1 MLLGVE
7 YYNNFAIAVHM
18 LPFLVVI
25 LRDLHSFNQWPDES
39 LSRIIWRVQWQ
50 NFLYVDIRF
59 FTKYI
64 PFVWNWMAKHCLIT
78 NLLDYHSCCIFQL
91 KFGWLY
97 LHRLN
102 LPALVLG
109 IWKINLAHNYDLI
122 WCWNRSKKINC
133 HCFPIFCQTV
143 CDCNGSILC
152 S

>member
-7 YYNNFAIAVHM
+7 YRNNFAIAVHM

-25 LRDLHSFNQWPDES
+25 LRDLYSFNQWLDES

-59 FTKYI
+59 FTKCM
-64 PFVWNWMAKHCLIT
+64 PFVWNWMVKHCLIT

-102 LPALVLG
+102 LPALALG
-109 IWKINLAHNYDLI
+109 IWKINLAQLWLDLMLELVQ
-122 WCWNRSKKINC
+122 KDQLPL
-133 HCFPIFCQTV
+133 FPNFLS
-143 CDCNGSILC
+143 DFMWL
-152 S
+152 